1 MKMTIK
7 NKKLPCI
14 TALSLSVLLCLNVI
28 FPVFAINDNSVD
40 GSTIYVDSAEDLIQL
55 AKNCTLDTWSKDK
68 TVELTADISL
78 KDTEFQSIVSFG
90 GTFNGNN
97 HKISGLNLTGALSP
111 AGFFGT
117 IQEGALVQ
125 NLNVAGCIAPDQ
137 TKQSTGGIAG
147 VNNGKIV
154 NCSYYGIVEGTTDAG
169 GIVGRNEL
177 KGEIYDSTADGTVT
191 AESHTGGIVGYN
203 MGTVSNCTNNGK
215 INCVILDPGLKIDE
229 ISIDPTTNISSLF
242 NLTSLAHINV
252 ATDTGGI
259 VGYSS
264 GMVLGCKNSGTV
276 GYEHTGYNV
285 GGIAGRSSGYVNNC
299 ENSGKIY
306 GRKDVGGIV
315 GQAEP
320 YITINLSEDNIT
332 KINNEITKLKDT
344 LENAVNNSKNSSDDI
359 KILLDEA
366 EEYLKNA
373 STNSKKL
380 IDNVSSLAD
389 NAKTEIN
396 RLGTFTADSVKQLEK
411 AFSQGADM
419 SGKIS
424 DGFENFKNA
433 VNEVSELTV
442 FGEQALENLKKAA
455 DNAADAV
462 SKANTGLQQIS
473 NGINS
478 LSQAISINDKNAAK
492 TALQNISDGLKEF
505 SSDFEKLSTAVNDI
519 ITLLKNNGWSDE
531 ALTEFKALMSEIKNI
546 SSYLA
551 EISNSVDEI
560 KNSIDVDWDKIQQ
573 GSADIQQAIK
583 AFSQAA
589 NDINNAF
596 TNLQSGIDKIKTGCQ
611 SLKDAITINDQD
623 AVQKAFQQIT
633 DGLKEFSTA
642 MNDIST
648 AWNSLKETI
657 ESIDNIFQLIPQIK
671 NIISYIKTL
680 KTSADTA
687 AKALFEISKSIAVIS
702 KNVSTDT
709 SKAQEGA
716 ALVISGFD
724 EIVKSSENLKTAYS
738 DFNSAVSSLKQGIT
752 ELRQAIVIN
761 DKNAVDTALYKISES
776 LRNIKSSF
784 ENISK
789 TLDEMSGTFDKI
801 KIWGDSVGKAFADA
815 AGALNDLS
823 KDLNTVIS
831 GVDSLKGN
839 VIFDEQNADKGFES
853 IKNGME
859 SIYSAATS
867 LETAVRNI
875 GDSTESIKN
884 SSPQLKKAMNSA
896 ADSMQDFSDSAKNL
910 KAMMNTVSGV
920 FGNLKDINKTQT
932 AQPNTEIK
940 DTVSEM
946 YTALSGFSDTVDKI
960 KSKISDT
967 TGTLSDDIDR
977 IIDRLKD
984 VTDIISDTL
993 SDINDSSV
1001 KDILKDVSEKE
1012 INSATSGKVHSSV
1025 NSGYIYADINT
1036 AGIAGNLG
1044 IEYEL
1049 DPESDVTSG
1058 NNMFNKIYDTKAIIQ
1073 SCKNNGEIVSKKDC
1087 VGGICGRQDLGIIID
1102 CYAYNSVKSENG
1114 NYVGGIAGLSA
1125 SKIYNCW
1132 SKCFLSGNNNIGGII
1147 GSGKSNDLISSDCI
1161 VKDCR
1166 SIVKIDSGKQFLG
1179 AISGADRGTF
1189 KNNLFV
1195 SDDLCGIN
1203 GLSYSEK
1210 AEPVS
1215 YKDLIQLSGVPDEF
1229 KFFTVKFISD
1239 GEPLK
1244 TVKFNY
1250 GDSLDNSIY
1259 PDITQKDDCYIK
1271 WSVSDFD
1278 NLHFDVISEAEY
1290 VPFVTALT
1298 SDDKRDGKLNVLF
1311 VEGNFKNTDKL
1322 IVSKN
1327 SAVDADVPDSK
1338 NAEQWSIEIPD
1349 DSQQLHTVRY
1359 LSPKEKTNDYVVYV
1373 KSGSK
1378 WKQVE
1383 TGTFGKYITFK
1394 AEGNNIEFAVVQS
1407 HNFLWIWLCAAVGV
1421 VIIIL
1426 AVIIIKIA
1434 HKKIKSN
1441 PHAFDYEKN
1450 STEDKI

>member
-14 TALSLSVLLCLNVI
+14 TALSLSVLMCLNAI
-28 FPVFAINDNSVD
+28 FPAFATEGNSVG
-40 GSTIYVDSAEDLIQL
+40 GSTIYVDSAEDLIKL

-78 KDTEFQSIVSFG
+78 KDSEFQSIVSFS

-117 IQEGALVQ
+117 VQEGALVQ
-125 NLNVAGCIAPDQ
+125 NLNIAGCIAPEQ
-137 TKQSTGGIAG
+137 KKQSTGGIAG
-147 VNNGKIV
+147 VNNGKII
-154 NCSYYGIVEGTTDAG
+154 NCSYYGIIEGTTDAG

-191 AESHTGGIVGYN
+191 GESHTGGIVGYN
-203 MGTVSNCTNNGK
+203 TGTVSNCTNNGK

-229 ISIDPTTNISSLF
+229 INIDPTTNISSLLK
-242 NLTSLAHINV
+242 LTTLEHINV

-285 GGIAGRSSGYVNNC
+285 GGIVGRSGGYVNNC

-320 YITINLSEDNIT
+320 YITVNLSEDNIT
-332 KINNEITKLKDT
+332 KINNEITKLKDE

-359 KILLDEA
+359 KTLLDEA
-366 EEYLKNA
+366 EEYLKTA
-373 STNSKKL
+373 SVNSKKL
-380 IDNVSSLAD
+380 VDNASALAD
-389 NAKTEIN
+389 DAKTEIN

-424 DGFENFKNA
+424 DGFENLKNA
-433 VNEVSELTV
+433 ANEVSKLTS
-442 FGEQALENLKKAA
+442 FGKQSLDSLKKAA
-455 DNAADAV
+455 NNAADAIN
-462 SKANTGLQQIS
+462 KANTGSKQI
-473 NGINS
+473 NDGINS

-492 TALQNISDGLKEF
+492 TDLQNISDGLKEF

-519 ITLLKNNGWSDE
+519 ITLLKNNGWTDE
-531 ALTEFKALMSEIKNI
+531 ALTEFNALISELKNI

-551 EISNSVDEI
+551 EINNSVDEI
-560 KNSIDVDWDKIQQ
+560 KNSIDIDWNKIQQ
-573 GSADIQQAIK
+573 GSSDIQQALNG
-583 AFSQAA
+583 FSQTA

-596 TNLQSGIDKIKTGCQ
+596 LSLQSGIDKIKIGCQ
-611 SLKDAITINDQD
+611 SLKDAVKINDQT
-623 AVQKAFQQIT
+623 AVQKAFQQIA

-642 MNDIST
+642 ISSMGT
-648 AWNSLKETI
+648 AWNDLKESI
-657 ESIDNIFQLIPQIK
+657 ESIDNIFQLIPQIS
-671 NIISYIKTL
+671 NILSDIKTL

-687 AKALFEISKSIAVIS
+687 AKALFEISKLIVEIS
-702 KNVSTDT
+702 KNVSIDI
-709 SKAQEGA
+709 SKAQEGS

-724 EIVKSSENLKTAYS
+724 EMVKYAENLKTAYS
-738 DFNSAVSSLKQGIT
+738 DFNNAVSSLKKGIA

-761 DKNAVDTALYKISES
+761 DKNAVDTVLYKISDS
-776 LRNIKSSF
+776 LKNIKSSF

-789 TLDEMSGTFDKI
+789 ISDEMADTFYKI

-815 AGALNDLS
+815 SLALNDLS

-831 GVDSLKGN
+831 GAESLKNN
-839 VIFDEQNADKGFES
+839 VIFDEKSADKGFET
-853 IKNGME
+853 IRNGMQN
-859 SIYSAATS
+859 IFSAADS
-867 LETAVRNI
+867 LETAVRNT
-875 GDSTESIKN
+875 GDSIESIKN
-884 SSPQLKKAMNSA
+884 SSPQLNKAMNSA

-910 KAMMNTVSGV
+910 KDMMNTISGV

-932 AQPNTEIK
+932 AKTNTGIK
-940 DTVSEM
+940 TSFSEM
-946 YTALSGFSDTVDKI
+946 YAALSGFSGTVDKI
-960 KSKISDT
+960 KSALADT

-993 SDINDSSV
+993 TDINDSSL
-1001 KDILKDVSEKE
+1001 KDVLNDVSEKE
-1012 INSATSGKVHSSV
+1012 INSATSGKVHCSV

-1036 AGIAGNLG
+1036 SGIVGNLG

-1058 NNMFNKIYDTKAIIQ
+1058 NNVFNKIYDTKAIIQ
-1073 SCKNNGEIVSKKDC
+1073 NCTNNGEVVSKKDC

-1102 CYAYNSVKSENG
+1102 CESYNSIKSENG
-1114 NYVGGIAGLSA
+1114 NYVGGIAGLAA

-1132 SKCFLSGNNNIGGII
+1132 SKCFISGNNNIGGII
-1147 GSGKSNDLISSDCI
+1147 GSGKSNDLLSSDCI
-1161 VKDCR
+1161 IKDCC
-1166 SIVKIDSGKQFLG
+1166 SLVQIESGKQFLG

-1203 GLSYSEK
+1203 GLSYSGK

-1215 YKDLIQLSGVPDEF
+1215 YQELTKLSGVPDKF
-1229 KFFTVKFISD
+1229 KFFTVKFTSD
-1239 GEPLK
+1239 GETLK

-1250 GDSLDNSIY
+1250 GDSLDSSIY
-1259 PDITQKDDCYIK
+1259 PDITPKDDCYIK

-1322 IVSKN
+1322 TVEAH
-1327 SAVDADVPDSK
+1327 SAVDADIPDSK
-1338 NAEQWSIEIPD
+1338 NAEQWSIKIPD
-1349 DSQQLHTVRY
+1349 DSQQIHTIRY
-1359 LSPKEKTNDYVVYV
+1359 LSPKEKTNDYAVYI
-1373 KSGSK
+1373 KSGNQ

-1407 HNFLWIWLCAAVGV
+1407 HNFSWIWYIAAAV
-1421 VIIIL
+1421 VIIISVL
-1426 AVIIIKIA
+1426 IIIKIV
-1434 HKKIKSN
+1434 HKKRKTKTIHKS
-1441 PHAFDYEKN
+1441 
-1450 STEDKI
+1450 

>member
-14 TALSLSVLLCLNVI
+14 TALSLSVLMCLNTVL
-28 FPVFAINDNSVD
+28 PVFAINDNAVD

-55 AKNCTLDTWSKDK
+55 AKNCTLDTWSKNK

-78 KDTEFQSIVSFG
+78 KDTDFQSIVSFG

-125 NLNVAGCIAPDQ
+125 NLNISGCIAPDQ

-147 VNNGKIV
+147 VNNGKII

-177 KGEIYDSTADGTVT
+177 KGEIYDSTSDGTVT
-191 AESHTGGIVGYN
+191 AKSHTGGIVGYN
-203 MGTVSNCTNNGK
+203 TGTVSNCTNNGK
-215 INCVILDPGLKIDE
+215 INCVILDPSLKIDE
-229 ISIDPTTNISSLF
+229 INIDPTTNISSLL
-242 NLTSLAHINV
+242 NLTALENINV

-285 GGIAGRSSGYVNNC
+285 GGIVGRSGGYVNNC

-320 YITINLSEDNIT
+320 YITINLSEDNIN

-344 LENAVNNSKNSSDDI
+344 FENAVNNSKNSSDDI

-366 EEYLKNA
+366 EEYLKTV

-380 IDNVSSLAD
+380 VDNSAAFADNV
-389 NAKTEIN
+389 KTEIN
-396 RLGTFTADSVKQLEK
+396 RFSTFTADSVKQLEN

-419 SGKIS
+419 SGRIS

-442 FGEQALENLKKAA
+442 FGEQALESLKKAA
-455 DNAADAV
+455 DNAADSV
-462 SKANTGLQQIS
+462 SKANTGSQQIS
-473 NGINS
+473 DGINS
-478 LSQAISINDKNAAK
+478 LSQAISINDQNAAK
-492 TALQNISDGLKEF
+492 TALQNISDGIKEF

-519 ITLLKNNGWSDE
+519 ITLLKNSGWTDE

-551 EISNSVDEI
+551 EINNSVDEI
-560 KNSIDVDWDKIQQ
+560 KNNIDVDWDKIQQ

-611 SLKDAITINDQD
+611 SLKDAVKINDQT

-642 MNDIST
+642 INSMGT
-648 AWNSLKETI
+648 AWNNLKETV
-657 ESIDNIFQLIPQIK
+657 ESIDNIFQLIPQMK

-687 AKALFEISKSIAVIS
+687 AKALFEISQSIAEIS

-709 SKAQEGA
+709 SKVQEGA

-724 EIVKSSENLKTAYS
+724 EILKSAENLKTAYS
-738 DFNSAVSSLKQGIT
+738 DFNSAVSSLKKAVT

-761 DKNAVDTALYKISES
+761 DKNAVDTAIYKISDS
-776 LRNIKSSF
+776 LKNIKSSF

-789 TLDEMSGTFDKI
+789 TLDEMSATFDKI
-801 KIWGDSVGKAFADA
+801 KIWGNSVGKAFADTSL
-815 AGALNDLS
+815 ALSDLS
-823 KDLNTVIS
+823 KDFNTIIS
-831 GVDSLKGN
+831 GVDSLKGSFN
-839 VIFDEQNADKGFES
+839 VDTQKSDKGFET
-853 IKNGME
+853 IKNGMTN
-859 SIYSAATS
+859 IFSAATS
-867 LETAVRNI
+867 LETAIKNI
-875 GDSTESIKN
+875 GDSVESIKN

-896 ADSMQDFSDSAKNL
+896 ADSMQNFSDSAKNL
-910 KAMMNTVSGV
+910 KAMINTISGV

-946 YTALSGFSDTVDKI
+946 YSALSGFSDTVDKI
-960 KSKISDT
+960 KSKLSDT
-967 TGTLSDDIDR
+967 TGTLSDDTDR

-984 VTDIISDTL
+984 VTDIISDAI
-993 SDINDSSV
+993 SDINNSSV
-1001 KDILKDVSEKE
+1001 KDIMNDVSEKE
-1012 INSATSGKVHSSV
+1012 INSTTFGKVHSSV
-1025 NSGYIYADINT
+1025 NNGYIYADINT
-1036 AGIAGNLG
+1036 SGIVGNLG

-1073 SCKNNGEIVSKKDC
+1073 NCTNNGEIVSKKDC

-1102 CYAYNSVKSENG
+1102 CKSYNSIKSENG
-1114 NYVGGIAGLSA
+1114 NYIGGIAGLSA

-1161 VKDCR
+1161 IKDCR

-1179 AISGADRGTF
+1179 AISGSDKGTF

-1203 GLSYSEK
+1203 GLSYSGK

-1229 KFFTVKFISD
+1229 KSFTVKFTSD
-1239 GEPLK
+1239 GETLK

-1250 GDSLDNSIY
+1250 GDSLDDSIY
-1259 PDITQKDDCYIK
+1259 PDIKQKNDCYVK
-1271 WSVSDFD
+1271 WSVSNFD
-1278 NLHFDVISEAEY
+1278 NLHFDVVSEAEY

-1298 SDDKRDGKLNVLF
+1298 SEDKRDGKLNVLF
-1311 VEGNFKNTDKL
+1311 VEGNFRNSDKL
-1322 IVSKN
+1322 TAEKN
-1327 SAVDADVPDSK
+1327 STVDSDVPNSK
-1338 NAEQWSIEIPD
+1338 NAEQWNIEIPD
-1349 DSQQLHTVRY
+1349 DSQQIHTVRY
-1359 LSPKEKTNDYVVYV
+1359 LSPKEKTDDYAVYV
-1373 KSGSK
+1373 KSENQ

-1394 AEGNNIEFAVVQS
+1394 VEGNNIEFAVVQS
-1407 HNFLWIWLCAAVGV
+1407 YNFSWIWYIVVAVV
-1421 VIIIL
+1421 VIVSIL
-1426 AVIIIKIA
+1426 VIAKIV
-1434 HKKIKSN
+1434 HKKIIHN
-1441 PHAFDYEKN
+1441 
-1450 STEDKI
+1450 